1 MPQPEVNI
9 IEISAGDLLG
19 VIERVRQ
26 GRLRSLTLV
35 GADFRNAIGGL
46 ATQHQEAVYVL
57 DHLPDNAP
65 EALATLDGL
74 ESLAVIGFVIGA
86 EGARDLAGLSNLTSL
101 DVGGNS
107 IGAEGAR
114 DLAGLS
120 NLTSLDVGGN
130 SIGAEGA
137 RDLAGL
143 SNLTSLDVG
152 GNSIGAEG
160 ARELAG
166 LSNLTSLKVSGNSIR
181 SEGARGLARLSNLTS
196 LNVRFNSIGAEGAR
210 ELARLSKLTSLDV
223 SDNRIGDEGARELAG
238 LSKLTS
244 LDVSYNSIGAEGAR
258 AILEAWRKGPTA
270 ARRTALDLRHNG
282 DLSSVLPAEALN
294 TRDAQAILAAY
305 RRFRQGDKEDTL
317 QALNE
322 AKLLLVGNEGAGK
335 TSLVRYLVDGLPRR
349 DSEDPTRGTA
359 IRENVDTKTW
369 PADQAG
375 GITLN
380 VWDFG
385 GQVIMRGTHQ
395 YFLTR
400 RSLYLL
406 VLDARFEDDLSIHD
420 WLRIIRNRADDSPVI
435 VVINKCDGDRRGPRL
450 PEERIKKE
458 DGVVGFI
465 RTSCDEGDEAAATIQ
480 ALREL
485 IAQTLATHPR
495 LKHIHDPFPRPY
507 LRVKET
513 VAALAKDQNLLDR
526 ARFEQICEQG
536 DENEAVSDPAEQ
548 RLLLGTLH
556 DLGVVVA
563 HGFDR
568 DAPAVRRDVTLLDP
582 NWLTGA
588 VYKIITSAQL
598 VKQNGALPRKQLS
611 ELLEDPETYPED
623 RHEFILDMMQDPDIG
638 LCFPLPGTNPPRYL
652 IPEGLH
658 SECPYY
664 GDWDDS
670 LRFRYEYEL
679 LPRSLM
685 PRFIVESHR
694 EAVQQTTRWLTG
706 VVLEASGCEILVE
719 ADLDRKQIDI
729 RVKGPPKLRRAAL
742 HVALIHLEH
751 VHALNRGLGQ
761 EARVPLPDDPDVSA
775 GYDHLLELENDP
787 EAGPNPRFRPE
798 GAKRFYTVAELLE
811 GVREDRPGNVPKETS
826 NVTNIVVNIGNGV
839 QFHGDFAVGKKIQ
852 DSFNKSQASSSSD
865 EIKALLGKLAGEV
878 AKVAEQLSDDDAG
891 DLADDL
897 ESFTKEAVK
906 RRPKPD
912 RWESVA
918 ARIGE
923 AAQTVGQIGGAA
935 VNLLENLRP
944 LLPG

>member
-9 IEISAGDLLG
+9 IKISAGDLRG
-19 VIERVRQ
+19 VIERVGRE
-26 GRLRSLTLV
+26 RLRSLTLV
-35 GADFRNAIGGL
+35 SSGFPEGIRRL

-86 EGARDLAGLSNLTSL
+86 EGAR
-101 DVGGNS
+101 
-107 IGAEGAR
+107 E
-114 DLAGLS
+114 
-120 NLTSLDVGGN
+120 
-130 SIGAEGA
+130 
-137 RDLAGL
+137 
-143 SNLTSLDVG
+143 
-152 GNSIGAEG
+152 
-160 ARELAG
+160 
-166 LSNLTSLKVSGNSIR
+166 
-181 SEGARGLARLSNLTS
+181 LARLSNLTS
-196 LNVRFNSIGAEGAR
+196 LDVRVEG
-210 ELARLSKLTSLDV
+210 
-223 SDNRIGDEGARELAG
+223 
-238 LSKLTS
+238 
-244 LDVSYNSIGAEGAR
+244 IGAEGAR
-258 AILEAWRKGPTA
+258 AILEAWSTGPRA
-270 ARRTALDLRHNG
+270 ARRAVLNLRDNG
-282 DLSSVLPAEALN
+282 DLSSVLPAEAIN

-305 RRFRQGDKEDTL
+305 RRFRQGGEEETL
-317 QALNE
+317 QPLNE

-335 TSLVRYLVDGLPRR
+335 TSLVRYLVDNQPRR
-349 DSEDPTRGTA
+349 DSEDPTRSAA
-359 IRENVDTKTW
+359 IRENIDTKTW
-369 PADQAG
+369 PADQTG

-406 VLDARFEDDLSIHD
+406 VLDARFEDDLSIYD

-435 VVINKCDGDRRGPRL
+435 VVINKCDGDRRSPRL

-458 DGVVGFI
+458 YGVVDFI
-465 RTSCDEGDEAAATIQ
+465 RTSCDKGDEAAATIQ

-495 LKHIHDPFPRPY
+495 LKHIHEPFPQPY
-507 LRVKET
+507 LRVKES

-536 DENEAVSDPAEQ
+536 DKNEAVSDPAEQ

-568 DAPAVRRDVTLLDP
+568 DAPAVHRDVTLLDH

-598 VKQNGALPRKQLS
+598 VKQNGELPREQLS
-611 ELLEDPETYPED
+611 ELLEDPQKYPED
-623 RHEFILDMMQDPDIG
+623 RFEFILDMMQDPDIG
-638 LCFPLPGTNPPRYL
+638 LSFPLPGTNPPRYL

-658 SECPYY
+658 NEGPYY

-670 LRFRYEYEL
+670 LRFRYKYEL

-742 HVALIHLEH
+742 HVALTHLKH
-751 VHALNRGLGQ
+751 VHALNRDLGQ
-761 EARVPLPDDPDVSA
+761 EARVPLPDDPDVSVA
-775 GYDHLLELENDP
+775 YNHLLELENDP
-787 EAGPNPRFRPE
+787 EAGPDPRFRPE
-798 GAKRFYTVAELLE
+798 GAKRFYAVAELLD
-811 GVREDRPGNVPKETS
+811 GVRHEIRHERPIAPPSDPKGLPPEPRANELS
-826 NVTNIVVNIGNGV
+826 WNKVTVASVSAVVLLAVTVWLIPSPKGQAIVVGLAALAGV
-839 QFHGDFAVGKKIQ
+839 TAYLVRGLNPLLYYRRRITATIAAGLIAAPLDFALQVGREHYPDQ
-852 DSFNKSQASSSSD
+852 WWFQFDGRLNEWFYLAW
-865 EIKALLGKLAGEV
+865 ALIVVVLIW
-878 AKVAEQLSDDDAG
+878 
-891 DLADDL
+891 AD
-897 ESFTKEAVK
+897 VQQ
-906 RRPKPD
+906 RR
-912 RWESVA
+912 E
-918 ARIGE
+918 G
-923 AAQTVGQIGGAA
+923 
-935 VNLLENLRP
+935 
-944 LLPG
+944 